1 MNRLFERP
9 DPSVT
14 APSLPLA
21 GYRVLDYSQFVAGPL
36 ATMLLADLGADV
48 IKVEPPA
55 GDAYRHYEPL
65 GEGESK
71 RFYALNRNK
80 RSIVCDL
87 KTEEGRAVSRAL
99 IASADAVVHNAPPG
113 RAVAFGLDTESVREV
128 NPAAVVAAVSAF
140 GSEGPH
146 AGRVGYDLI
155 AQAYSGLLMADARR
169 GDEVP
174 RRSGGIP
181 YSDITA
187 GLLACISVTAGLAAR
202 ETDNKPHLEV
212 SLLGASLATQIQTFV
227 RTSSDQRLPST
238 HPPVVT
244 KADLA
249 EVGSGIADH
258 DELEPYYR
266 CYEASDGFFALACL
280 TLAQRER
287 VLEILGLQDR
297 WAADPQAAPASA
309 HERGQRAALPHAFA
323 DLFRRQT
330 VAYWVARFADGKV
343 PAGDV
348 RLVRQLFDDD
358 QVRANG
364 LVRQVQQRQ
373 GGTVDLLG
381 SLFKVDGVS
390 EQPPTPAPGLG
401 EHTEQL
407 LAELA
412 QPAAS
417 NNSARPRSVATIDP
431 DREGFRVL

>member
-1 MNRLFERP
+1 MSRP
-9 DPSVT
+9 SESTDPSVT
-14 APSLPLA
+14 PASLPLA
-21 GYRVLDYSQFVAGPL
+21 GFRVLDYSQFVAGPL

-48 IKVEPPA
+48 IKVESPA

-65 GEGESK
+65 GEGESR

-99 IASADAVVHNAPPG
+99 IASADAVVHNSPPV
-113 RAVAFGLDTESVREV
+113 RAAAFGLDSESVRAA
-128 NPAAVVAAVSAF
+128 NPAAVVVVVSAF
-140 GSEGPH
+140 GSDGPH

-169 GDEVP
+169 GDEAP

-202 ETDNKPHLEV
+202 APAGKPHLEV
-212 SLLGASLATQIQTFV
+212 SLLGASLATQVQNFV
-227 RTSSDQRLPST
+227 RTSSDQRLPAA

-244 KADLA
+244 RTDLA
-249 EVGSGIADH
+249 EVGAAIGDH

-280 TLAQRER
+280 TLAQRKR
-287 VLEILGLQDR
+287 VLEILGLQDP
-297 WAADPQAAPASA
+297 WAADPQAPPASA
-309 HERGQRAALPHAFA
+309 HERGQRAALPDAFA
-323 DLFRRQT
+323 ELFRGRT
-330 VAYWVARFADGKV
+330 VAYWVARFADGTV

-381 SLFKVDGVS
+381 SPFKVDGVG

-401 EHTEQL
+401 EHTEQV

-412 QPAAS
+412 QPAVTVD
-417 NNSARPRSVATIDP
+417 SARR
-431 DREGFRVL
+431 

>member
-1 MNRLFERP
+1 M
-9 DPSVT
+9 T
-14 APSLPLA
+14 APSLPL
-21 GYRVLDYSQFVAGPL
+21 GGFRVLDYSQFVAGPL

-65 GEGESK
+65 GEGESR

-99 IASADAVVHNAPPG
+99 IASADAVVHNSPPR
-113 RAVAFGLDTESVREV
+113 RAAAFGLDTESVREA
-128 NPAAVVAAVSAF
+128 NPAAVVAVVSAF

-169 GDEVP
+169 GDPVP

-187 GLLACISVTAGLAAR
+187 GLLTCISITAGLAAR
-202 ETDNKPHLEV
+202 QTANKPHLEI
-212 SLLGASLATQIQTFV
+212 SLLGAALATQVQTFV
-227 RTSSDQRLPST
+227 RTSSDQCPPTTQPSI
-238 HPPVVT
+238 VT
-244 KADLA
+244 KADLS
-249 EVGSGIADH
+249 EVASGIAHH
-258 DELEPYYR
+258 DEFEPYYR
-266 CYEASDGFFALACL
+266 CYDASDGFFALACL

-287 VLEILGLQDR
+287 VLEILGLQDL

-309 HERGQRAALPHAFA
+309 HERGQRAALPHEFA
-323 DLFRRQT
+323 EVFRTRP
-330 VAYWVARFADGKV
+330 VAYWVARFAAASV

-390 EQPPTPAPGLG
+390 EQPPTPAPRLG

-407 LAELA
+407 IRELS

-417 NNSARPRSVATIDP
+417 NVSAGAGSVATTDH
-431 DREGFRVL
+431 DHEGFHVL